1 MPRNQQYEMQDM
13 SGVLFKNE
21 DKDPEN
27 EAHDKWADYRG
38 RIKIEGV
45 EYWLS
50 AWIRKGR
57 DSGKVYMS
65 LAVNDMDQSSAPPRR
80 RQGNG
85 RPAPRQQSTRPSGQQ
100 QRSRPQRDPDLDAE
114 PDDIPF
120 RSSIHKDV
128 RNSRLNRNVL

>member
-1 MPRNQQYEMQDM
+1 MPRNQQFEMKDM
-13 SGVLFKNE
+13 SGALFKNE

-27 EAHDKWADYRG
+27 EDHDKWADYRG
-38 RIKIEGV
+38 RIMVGGV

-65 LAVNDMDQSSAPPRR
+65 LAVNEMDQDPPPRR
-80 RQGNG
+80 RQSNG
-85 RPAPRQQSTRPSGQQ
+85 RPAPRQQSSPRQQ
-100 QRSRPQRDPDLDAE
+100 QRTRPQRDPDLDAE

-120 RSSIHKDV
+120 
-128 RNSRLNRNVL
+128 

>member
-1 MPRNQQYEMQDM
+1 MPRNQQFEMKDM

-21 DKDPEN
+21 DKDPQN

-38 RIKIEGV
+38 RIMVEGV
-45 EYWLS
+45 EYWLN

-65 LAVNDMDQSSAPPRR
+65 LAVNDMDQNDPPPRR

-85 RPAPRQQSTRPSGQQ
+85 RPAPRQQSSPRGQQ
-100 QRSRPQRDPDLDAE
+100 QRTRPQRDPDLDSE
-114 PDDIPF
+114 SDDIPF
-120 RSSIHKDV
+120 
-128 RNSRLNRNVL
+128 

>member
-1 MPRNQQYEMQDM
+1 MPRNQQFEMKDM
-13 SGVLFKNE
+13 SGALFKNE

-27 EAHDKWADYRG
+27 EDHDKWADYRG
-38 RIKIEGV
+38 RIMVNGV

-65 LAVNDMDQSSAPPRR
+65 LAINEMDQDPPPRR

-85 RPAPRQQSTRPSGQQ
+85 RPAPRQQSSPRQQ
-100 QRSRPQRDPDLDAE
+100 QRTRPQHDPDLDSE

-120 RSSIHKDV
+120 
-128 RNSRLNRNVL
+128 